1 MCFGTLCVQFE
12 KLAPTELVQLARQ
25 QKAEI
30 EELTEKDSQAKEIVK
45 SLLDQVSVCVC
56 VYMCVCV
63 RVCVCVY
70 ERLGI
75 FL

>member
-45 SLLDQVSVCVC
+45 SLLDQVSVCV
-56 VYMCVCV
+56 YV
-63 RVCVCVY
+63 RVCACVCMC
-70 ERLGI
+70 L
-75 FL
+75 